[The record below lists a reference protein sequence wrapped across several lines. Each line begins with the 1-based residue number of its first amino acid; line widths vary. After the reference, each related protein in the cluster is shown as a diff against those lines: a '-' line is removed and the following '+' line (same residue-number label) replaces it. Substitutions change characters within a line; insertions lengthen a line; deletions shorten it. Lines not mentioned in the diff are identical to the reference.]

1 MADARDVFIVVR
13 LRESEVRAARMALHE
28 AVPDAADA
36 VFRRRPSTYNY
47 GVHIH
52 AFLMRSMET
61 LRKNMIAARRRDE
74 AIARSQG
81 LTPE

>member
-36 VFRRRPSTYNY
+36 VFRRRPSGYNY

-52 AFLMRSMET
+52 AFLLRVMNT
-61 LRKNMIAARRRDE
+61 LRDNMLAAQKRDE
-74 AIARSQG
+74 AIKRSQG
-81 LTPE
+81 IPE